1 MLLSVAQSAPERRA
15 IRHTRIFR
23 IAGLTAVL
31 LIAAAAVVYLVTRP
45 SERRN
50 VLRANGGAAVVVMDF
65 AKPFPLDPPP
75 AGWWHRKFWTRKA
88 AALSFA
94 VKDGVPALRFAT
106 KASASMLF
114 RRIDIDLVA
123 YPVLEW
129 RWFVETPIVSDIDE
143 RKRAGDDHPARL
155 FVTFLT
161 TGGDRRSM
169 EIIWGNTRLRAGQ
182 YKYIG
187 GFPHYVANGGQ
198 ANVGRWHR
206 ERIDLLKIY
215 RTIWKDDGAVR
226 VIDIA
231 LFCDSDETKTESVA
245 YFADVRLKRRR

>member
-1 MLLSVAQSAPERRA
+1 MLL
-15 IRHTRIFR
+15 
-23 IAGLTAVL
+23 LTAV
-31 LIAAAAVVYLVTRP
+31 AAAFYLATLP
-45 SERRN
+45 PERRN
-50 VLRANGGAAVVVMDF
+50 VLRASGGAEVVVMDF
-65 AKPFPLDPPP
+65 ATPFSLDPLP

-94 VKDGVPALRFAT
+94 VKEGVPALRFAT
-106 KASASMLF
+106 SASASMLF
-114 RRIDIDLVA
+114 RRVDIDLSA

-129 RWFVETPIVSDIDE
+129 RWLVETPIVSDLDE
-143 RKRAGDDHPARL
+143 RTRAGDDHPAR
-155 FVTFLT
+155 FFITFLT
-161 TGGDRRSM
+161 SDGKRRSM
-169 EIIWGNTRLRAGQ
+169 EIIWANSRLKAGQ
-182 YKYIG
+182 YKYLD

-215 RTIWKDDGAVR
+215 RKIWKDRGAVR

-231 LFCDSDETKTESVA
+231 LFCDSDETKTKSVA